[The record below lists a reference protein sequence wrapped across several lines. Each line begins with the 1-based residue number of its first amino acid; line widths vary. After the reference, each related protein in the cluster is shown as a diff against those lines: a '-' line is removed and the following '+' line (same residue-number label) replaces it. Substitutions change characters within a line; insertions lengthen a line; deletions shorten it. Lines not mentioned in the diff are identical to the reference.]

1 MKLWILNQSLLTFG
15 FQCGTLSNAFSIHVF
30 FLEVTKY
37 GKVSWIFYERPSVRS
52 INSSPPLPNK
62 YLSQIL
68 NVARCTKIE
77 KRFWLA
83 CIMHVLGT
91 FLLAIIVNYY
101 VCFSWL
107 FLIQTDFFQIQSWIW
122 QRYETHG
129 NKSNKVKFIVIVLKL
144 VIHSLFFFLL
154 LRYFRI
160 HSFHQDHAGAAA
172 CLPFKIL
179 HK

>member
-83 CIMHVLGT
+83 CIMHVLAT

-101 VCFSWL
+101 SW
-107 FLIQTDFFQIQSWIW
+107 FKPVFKIKYNFECDEDM
-122 QRYETHG
+122 RHMETSPTKW
-129 NKSNKVKFIVIVLKL
+129 NLVIGVLKL
-144 VIHSLFFFLL
+144 VIHSCHCFFF
-154 LRYFRI
+154 
-160 HSFHQDHAGAAA
+160 D
-172 CLPFKIL
+172 
-179 HK
+179 